1 MPNLATGVPVAGRA
15 RALAAVA
22 GTAVSHAFTDDRGNL
37 SAMVGA
43 DGEGVRK
50 MKAYAVSP
58 ETMLG
63 FITVGMLYECSH
75 LN

>member
-1 MPNLATGVPVAGRA
+1 VAR
-15 RALAAVA
+15 
-22 GTAVSHAFTDDRGNL
+22 TAVGHASANDRGDV
-37 SAMVGA
+37 SAVGGA

-63 FITVGMLYECSH
+63 FITVGMLY
-75 LN
+75 